1 MATENETIP
10 MGTRIQLSAMMFLQ
24 FMMIAVWWVPLS
36 AYLKTLGI
44 GETSYFALILS
55 TMALGCLTSP
65 IVGMVADR
73 HFAGQKVLFVLNL
86 VGGVLLVVAAYVTDP
101 LLLFIVLLL
110 HMLCYMPTWG
120 LTSAIAMAHAPSEKF
135 AQIRVFGS
143 IGWVLAAV
151 FSVVAIKAFGVAA
164 DGFDTTSLPMLC
176 GAGVGIIGALLA
188 LTLPNTPPPAK
199 GKEASIV
206 DALGLRAMSLMSDFY
221 FALYIVLAMLVMIP
235 FAAYFNF
242 GSAFLNDKGFQYLT
256 LTMNLGQF
264 AEMFF
269 MLLVPIVLAKCG
281 IRWTLILGLI
291 ALTVRYA
298 SFWLGDAFGI
308 TPLYFVAILVHGL
321 IFGFFFVGGQ
331 VYVDKKAP
339 ESLRA
344 QAQGMMFLMTFGLG
358 TIIGNFVTAW
368 LSDANK
374 TPEGATD
381 WIPVWMAM
389 TVASAVMTVAFFL
402 LFHDKIGGEEAA
414 EGQPEAAPA
423 EE

>member
-1 MATENETIP
+1 MTTETEATSLS
-10 MGTRIQLSAMMFLQ
+10 TRIQLSAMMFLQ
-24 FMMIAVWWVPLS
+24 YMMIAVWWVPLA
-36 AYLKTLGI
+36 AYLKQIGI
-44 GETSYFALILS
+44 DGTSYFALILS

-65 IVGMVADR
+65 LVGMIADR

-86 VGGVLLVVAAYVTDP
+86 VGGILLVVAAYVTSP
-101 LLLFIVLLL
+101 LVLFIMLLL

-151 FSVVAIKAFGVAA
+151 FSVVAVKVFGAA
-164 DGFDTTSLPMLC
+164 EEGFDTSSLPMLC
-176 GAGVGIIGALLA
+176 GAGVGIAGALLA

-199 GKEASIV
+199 GKKASIV
-206 DALGLRAMSLMSDFY
+206 DALGLRALSLMKDFH
-221 FALYIVLAMLVMIP
+221 FALFIVLAMLVMIP

-242 GSAFLNDKGFQYLT
+242 GSAFLNDKGFKYLT

-269 MLLVPIVLAKCG
+269 MLMVPFVLAKCG

-298 SFWLGDAFGI
+298 SFLFGDMGNI
-308 TPLYFVAILVHGL
+308 TSLYFVAILVHGL

-368 LSDANK
+368 LSDMNK
-374 TPEGATD
+374 TPDGAVD
-381 WIPVWMAM
+381 WIPVWMVM
-389 TVASAVMTVAFFL
+389 TVASAVMTVAFFM
-402 LFHDKIGGEEAA
+402 LFHDKIAEKKEA
-414 EGQPEAAPA
+414 EGESEPVPA
-423 EE
+423 E

>member
-1 MATENETIP
+1 MTTETDVTP

-24 FMMIAVWWVPLS
+24 YMMIAVWWVPLA
-36 AYLKTLGI
+36 AYLKQVGI
-44 GETSYFALILS
+44 DGTSYFALILS

-65 IVGMVADR
+65 LVGMIADR
-73 HFAGQKVLFVLNL
+73 HFAGQKVLFALNL
-86 VGGVLLVVAAYVTDP
+86 VGGILLVVAAYVTSP
-101 LLLFIVLLL
+101 LLLFIVLLV

-151 FSVVAIKAFGVAA
+151 FSVVAVNVFGVAKE
-164 DGFDTTSLPMLC
+164 GFDTTSLPMLC
-176 GAGVGIIGALLA
+176 GAGVGIAGAFLA

-199 GKEASIV
+199 GKKASII
-206 DALGLRAMSLMSDFY
+206 DALGLRALSLMSDFY

-242 GSAFLNDKGFQYLT
+242 GSAFLNDKGFKYLT

-281 IRWTLILGLI
+281 IRWTLIFGLI
-291 ALTVRYA
+291 ALTIRYA
-298 SFWLGDAFGI
+298 AFLFGDMGDI
-308 TPLYFVAILVHGL
+308 TALYFVAVLVHGL

-339 ESLRA
+339 ENLRA

-358 TIIGNFVTAW
+358 TIIGNYVTDW
-368 LSDANK
+368 LLTTNK
-374 TPEGATD
+374 TPDGVTN

-402 LFHDKIGGEEAA
+402 LFHDKIAEKKDSEGEAEPAAA
-414 EGQPEAAPA
+414 E
-423 EE
+423 

>member
-1 MATENETIP
+1 MTNEP
-10 MGTRIQLSAMMFLQ
+10 SLLFNRIRLSAMMFLQ
-24 FMMIAVWWVPLS
+24 YMMVAVWWVPLA
-36 AYLKTLGI
+36 AYLKTVGV
-44 GETSYFALILS
+44 GAAYEALILS

-65 IVGMVADR
+65 LVGMIADR
-73 HFAGQKVLFVLNL
+73 HFAGQHVLFVLNL
-86 VGGVLLVVAAYVTDP
+86 VGGVLLVIAGLIESPIVLFI
-101 LLLFIVLLL
+101 LLLV

-135 AQIRVFGS
+135 PQIRVFGS

-151 FSVVAIKAFGVAA
+151 FSVVAVKVFGVAEK
-164 DGFDTTSLPMLC
+164 GFDTSSLPMFC
-176 GAGVGIIGALLA
+176 GAGVGFVGALLA

-199 GKEASIV
+199 GKEGSIIDV
-206 DALGLRAMSLMSDFY
+206 LGLRALSLMKDFY

-242 GSAFLNDKGFQYLT
+242 GSAFLNDKGFEYLT

-269 MLLVPIVLAKCG
+269 MVAVPFVLAKCG

-298 SFWLGDAFGI
+298 AFWLGDMADI
-308 TPLYFVAILVHGL
+308 SALYFVAILVHGL

-339 ESLRA
+339 PSLRA
-344 QAQGMMFLMTFGLG
+344 QAQGIMFLLTFGLG

-368 LSDANK
+368 LRDASK
-374 TPEGATD
+374 SAAGVVD
-381 WIPVWMAM
+381 WKPVWLIM
-389 TVASAVMTVAFFL
+389 TIMSAVMTIAFFA
-402 LFHDKIGGEEAA
+402 LFHDKIAEAKKDKEETAGEEPAA
-414 EGQPEAAPA
+414 TS
-423 EE
+423 

>member
-1 MATENETIP
+1 MTTETETIP
-10 MGTRIQLSAMMFLQ
+10 MGARIQLMAMMFLQ
-24 FMMIAVWWVPLS
+24 FMMIAGWWVPLA

-44 GETSYFALILS
+44 GGTSYFALILS

-65 IVGMVADR
+65 LVGMIADR

-86 VGGVLLVVAAYVTDP
+86 LGAVLLVVAAYVTDP
-101 LLLFIVLLL
+101 LILFIVLLL

-120 LTSAIAMAHAPSEKF
+120 LTSAIAMAHSPSEKF

-151 FSVVAIKAFGVAA
+151 FSVVAVKSFGVAA
-164 DGFDTTSLPMLC
+164 DSFDTTSLPMLC
-176 GAGVGIIGALLA
+176 GAAVGIVAALLA

-206 DALGLRAMSLMSDFY
+206 DALGLRALSLMSDFY
-221 FALYIVLAMLVMIP
+221 FALYIILAMLVMIP

-242 GSAFLNDKGFQYLT
+242 GSAFLDDKGFKYLT

-281 IRWTLILGLI
+281 IRWTLVFGLI

-298 SFWLGDAFGI
+298 SFWLGDVTGI

-321 IFGFFFVGGQ
+321 IFG
-331 VYVDKKAP
+331 
-339 ESLRA
+339 L
-344 QAQGMMFLMTFGLG
+344 
-358 TIIGNFVTAW
+358 
-368 LSDANK
+368 
-374 TPEGATD
+374 
-381 WIPVWMAM
+381 
-389 TVASAVMTVAFFL
+389 FFL
-402 LFHDKIGGEEAA
+402 
-414 EGQPEAAPA
+414 
-423 EE
+423 

>member
-1 MATENETIP
+1 MTTETDTIP
-10 MGTRIQLSAMMFLQ
+10 VSTRIQLSAMMFLQ
-24 FMMIAVWWVPLS
+24 FMMIAVWWVPLA
-36 AYLKTLGI
+36 AYLKTIGI
-44 GETSYFALILS
+44 DGTSYFALILS

-65 IVGMVADR
+65 IVGMIADR
-73 HFAGQKVLFVLNL
+73 HFAGQKVLFALNL
-86 VGGVLLVVAAYVTDP
+86 VGAVLLVVAAYVKDP
-101 LLLFIVLLL
+101 MILFVVLLV

-143 IGWVLAAV
+143 IGWVMAAI
-151 FSVVAIKAFGVAA
+151 FSVVAVKAFGVAE
-164 DGFDTTSLPMLC
+164 DGFDTSSLPMLC
-176 GAGVGIIGALLA
+176 GAGVGIVGAVLA

-199 GKEASIV
+199 GKKASIV
-206 DALGLRAMSLMSDFY
+206 DALGLRALSLMSDFY
-221 FALYIVLAMLVMIP
+221 FALYIILAMLVMIP

-242 GSAFLNDKGFQYLT
+242 GSAFLNDKGFKYLT

-358 TIIGNFVTAW
+358 TIIGNFVVDW
-368 LSDANK
+368 LCQANQ

-402 LFHDKIGGEEAA
+402 LFHDKIGGEEAV
-414 EGQPEAAPA
+414 EGQPETAPA